1 MLLSI
6 LRHNARADLV
16 AKYFFLIALAV
27 GTLPDLAAAPTAL
40 IANSEE
46 TTQVAAR
53 LTPIFQDQDDF
64 QMQHCCHQNSQNHCD
79 GQAKKKDKRLLV
91 PVQIGFKGV
100 TNSYC
105 RLVTIPADFTHSDL
119 VQILQRA
126 NFDDCSGMTDSVY
139 IDLNDDG
146 VIDVVEM
153 VRVKSNRNAAKLT
166 IPIVY
171 LSDTAEKSGYCY
183 SEQASH
189 QLQPLDL
196 QSDVGAKKAF
206 DQAKQRLSVKQF
218 ECAK

>member
-1 MLLSI
+1 MFLSTS
-6 LRHNARADLV
+6 RHNARADLV

-27 GTLPDLAAAPTAL
+27 GTLPNLAAAPTAL

-46 TTQVAAR
+46 TAQVAAR
-53 LTPIFQDQDDF
+53 LAPIFQDQDDF
-64 QMQHCCHQNSQNHCD
+64 PGVALLPPKFPKSLRWSSD
-79 GQAKKKDKRLLV
+79 KKDKRLLV

-105 RLVTIPADFTHSDL
+105 RLVTISADFTNSDL
-119 VQILQRA
+119 VQIPQRA

-139 IDLNDDG
+139 IDLNVDG

-171 LSDTAEKSGYCY
+171 LSDATEKSGYCY

-189 QLQPLDL
+189 QLQPSDL
-196 QSDVGAKKAF
+196 QSDIGAKKAF
-206 DQAKQRLSVKQF
+206 DRAKQRLRVKQF